1 MSKLKTLTF
10 ELKIL
15 VYKLKQSSVSD
26 ELVVNFGVY
35 MSLYLYTNISLSIY
49 LYLAFM
55 VKKQTFQKQF
65 AIMGG

>member
-55 VKKQTFQKQF
+55 VKNQTFQKQF